1 MNILYQAMRIKRI
14 SAHALSIIVLM
25 HLDTCLYVL
34 CNHSFIL
41 QCFTFFIQNENNSS
55 KIQCILFYSNKTL
68 RLLISIRF
76 ISHELTIFFYFSRMA
91 GTVLTS

>member
-41 QCFTFFIQNENNSS
+41 QCFTFFIQNENISS
-55 KIQCILFYSNKTL
+55 KIQCILFYSNKTGIWL
-68 RLLISIRF
+68 ENVQF
-76 ISHELTIFFYFSRMA
+76 VTTYA
-91 GTVLTS
+91 Y

>member
-1 MNILYQAMRIKRI
+1 MFYVTILLFCNVLHFSYKMK
-14 SAHALSIIVLM
+14 IIPVRFN
-25 HLDTCLYVL
+25 V
-34 CNHSFIL
+34 
-41 QCFTFFIQNENNSS
+41 
-55 KIQCILFYSNKTL
+55 FYSIVTKQVL